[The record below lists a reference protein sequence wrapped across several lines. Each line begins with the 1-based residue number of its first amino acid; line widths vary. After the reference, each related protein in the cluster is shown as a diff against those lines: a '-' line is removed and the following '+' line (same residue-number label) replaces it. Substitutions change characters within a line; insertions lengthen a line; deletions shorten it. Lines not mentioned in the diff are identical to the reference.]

1 LTLGEEKYHFDD
13 NGYIQTGLIEITVDP
28 IVEVNTGGIVKK
40 FYMIDINTLTPC
52 NHGVVPVN
60 NQVIDFAFVSEGYQQ
75 FTFKESSTLKFTVS
89 CNSFANSYFYTIP
102 SMKYYRLHIEE

>member
-1 LTLGEEKYHFDD
+1 MLENGSKIAGGGYQNDDGSYVKNDWLTLGEEKYHFDD

-52 NHGVVPVN
+52 NHGVVPAN
-60 NQVIDFAFVSEGYQQ
+60 NQVIDFAFVSEGYQ
-75 FTFKESSTLKFTVS
+75 
-89 CNSFANSYFYTIP
+89 
-102 SMKYYRLHIEE
+102 